1 MQEIVFQ
8 AADRAA
14 MLTEAK
20 RLGFTEN
27 DANGRPQF
35 VVNGELPDGGAYF
48 FNEVG
53 TVYEPV
59 PPGDYGPDNPPPAP
73 VARPGYWARARVNG
87 IVEEMPEFSETIRR
101 YAYSSK
107 VNRWVDVDTREFAPD
122 WIGDIGVIA

>member
-8 AADRAA
+8 AADSAA

-20 RLGFTEN
+20 RLGFTQT
-27 DANGRPQF
+27 DARGKPQF
-35 VVNGELPDGGAYF
+35 VVNGELDNGVAYF
-48 FNEVG
+48 LNIVG
-53 TVYEPV
+53 EVYEPV

-107 VNRWVDVDTREFAPD
+107 VDRWVDVDTREFAPD

>member
-8 AADRAA
+8 AADSAA

-20 RLGFTEN
+20 RLGFTQT
-27 DANGRPQF
+27 DARGKPQF
-35 VVNGELPDGGAYF
+35 VVNGELDNGVAYF
-48 FNEVG
+48 LNIVG
-53 TVYEPV
+53 EVYEPV

-73 VARPGYWARARVNG
+73 VARPGYWARARLNG
-87 IVEEMPEFSETIRR
+87 LVDEMPDFSDAIRR
-101 YAYSSK
+101 YAYSPK